1 MLVTTGCDERP
12 TTPPRESSR
21 TPDVDE
27 ATSQGTATTLPA
39 QRSPAVLFAIRG
51 GLVPLLCFDGARAAS
66 GEDGQDDGGC
76 DAFVADGQAVAI
88 VGAGNGS
95 TTGTASIGPKVEL
108 GCGAESTFPAR
119 SITPEPEASAMLAVW
134 PSDAAASIELAPESF
149 PVSDD
154 ELAAMTKLIADEVAG
169 RYAGPPR
176 LTWTSGIAADVDGD
190 AIVDRVVAAHE
201 PSMLFGL
208 VVFFPGAT
216 AVSGAGAPQAGS
228 PSHVQPRVL
237 SMMQFDRPRVI
248 ARTSIDGVPGDEIVL
263 DSAFVEG
270 IEDQTVTSAV
280 STRVVAW
287 TDGAGTV
294 VGSWGCR
301 MF

>member
-12 TTPPRESSR
+12 TTPPRESSD
-21 TPDVDE
+21 TPEVDE
-27 ATSQGTATTLPA
+27 ATSQGTATTLRT

-76 DAFVADGQAVAI
+76 DA
-88 VGAGNGS
+88 
-95 TTGTASIGPKVEL
+95 
-108 GCGAESTFPAR
+108 
-119 SITPEPEASAMLAVW
+119 
-134 PSDAAASIELAPESF
+134 
-149 PVSDD
+149 
-154 ELAAMTKLIADEVAG
+154 
-169 RYAGPPR
+169 
-176 LTWTSGIAADVDGD
+176 
-190 AIVDRVVAAHE
+190 VVAAHE

-208 VVFFPGAT
+208 VVFFPGTT
-216 AVSGAGAPQAGS
+216 AISGAGAPQAGS